1 MEQQTLY
8 RLISENIHKIYAWSF
23 AKVYQ
28 KQDAE
33 DLAEEIICDMLEA
46 GERIKKDDAFFGYL
60 WRLANHKLCGYIRRK
75 QRAEPQLS
83 SEFFGNYWPS
93 AEETVQKQEQLDAL
107 RRELSLLSG
116 RFREVTVQYYLY
128 GKTCSQIAASLGV
141 SVETVKYDLF
151 QARKALKEGIEMK
164 REFGEKSYAPG
175 VFRPDFWGGN
185 NSYQALFNRK
195 LPGNILLAAFPAA
208 LTLSELSGELGVASV
223 YMEDEINILLENEL
237 LRKVGN
243 RYQTGIVIF
252 TDLFEREM
260 LEKNAG
266 RVKSAADQ
274 IASDLQTVFPQIC
287 ELTFHGKGK
296 DDNTL
301 KWQLLNV
308 AMVTALQ
315 ESDQYGIERFGPYPR
330 LSNGSYGFVYGFD
343 NDYIHHLFNG
353 IYGDYENKEKT
364 AWISVENYRI
374 IEDVQHFVPRD
385 WNASMDAL
393 VDASLERSANE
404 GNDELIRLIK
414 EGYINSENGTISAN
428 FAVFPESLFRAEVN
442 PLLGSI
448 RKTVFN
454 CMRETGLFAGVLLSS
469 YQPKPLI
476 AAAKRIAYI
485 KYQMDTMALIFDQLL
500 HDGILEKPREKMMPC
515 MFAVVKKKNNRQ
527 PETVAD

>member
-33 DLAEEIICDMLEA
+33 DLAGEIICDMLES
-46 GERIKKDDAFFGYL
+46 GGRIKNDDAFFGYL
-60 WRLANHKLCGYIRRK
+60 WRLANHKICGYIRRK
-75 QRAEPQLS
+75 QRSESQLN

-93 AEETVQKQEQLDAL
+93 AEETVQKQEQLAAL

-128 GKTCSQIAASLGV
+128 GKTCSQIAASLGI

-185 NSYQALFNRK
+185 YSYQGLFNRK

-208 LTLSELSGELGVASV
+208 RTLSELSVELGVASV
-223 YMEDEINILLENEL
+223 YLEDEINILLENEL

-252 TDLFEREM
+252 TESFEREM
-260 LEKNAG
+260 LEKNTG
-266 RVKSAADQ
+266 RIKSAAEK
-274 IASDLQTVFPQIC
+274 ISSDLQIVFPQLR

-296 DDNTL
+296 EDNTL
-301 KWQLLNV
+301 RWQMLNV
-308 AMVTALQ
+308 ALLTALQ
-315 ESDQYGIERFGPYPR
+315 ESDQYGIEKFGPYPV
-330 LSNGSYGFVYGFD
+330 LSNGSYGFVYGYD
-343 NDYIHHLFNG
+343 NDYIHHPFNG
-353 IYGDYENKEKT
+353 IYGSYENEDKT
-364 AWISVENYRI
+364 AWVSVENYRI
-374 IEDVQHFVPRD
+374 IEDVQHFIPRD
-385 WNASMDAL
+385 WKASMDAL
-393 VDASLERSANE
+393 IDASLGKDADDK
-404 GNDELIRLIK
+404 NDELIRLIK
-414 EGYINSENGTISAN
+414 EGYIHCENGIISAN
-428 FAVFPESLFRAEVN
+428 YAVFPETLFLKQLQ
-442 PLLGSI
+442 PLLVSI
-448 RKTVFN
+448 KKTVFD
-454 CMRETGLFAGVLLSS
+454 CMRETGLFAGGLLSS

-476 AAAKRIAYI
+476 GAAKRIAYI

-500 HDGILEKPREKMMPC
+500 QDGVLEKPREKLMPC
-515 MFAVVKKKNNRQ
+515 MFAVIKNNRQ
-527 PETVAD
+527 TEATTG